1 MLIQKPIIKTAMLI
15 ATVLLFQN
23 CDLEGTC
30 YNQLAVPVIRLE
42 MQDSVPINAVTNIDI
57 VYVTYSNC
65 SKLNQV
71 VTSWVADTMSIYVV
85 ADYEGCECPNYL
97 PDSIAHISYKPT
109 AARNYILRAFKYDG
123 TILQDTLKSY

>member
-1 MLIQKPIIKTAMLI
+1 MVIRNPIIKTLLVI
-15 ATVLLFQN
+15 ATVLLFHS

-42 MQDSVPINAVTNIDI
+42 MPDSVPVNTVTHVDI

-85 ADYEGCECPNYL
+85 ADYEGCECPDYL
-97 PDSIAHISYKPT
+97 PDSIAQISYKPT
-109 AARNYILRAFKYDG
+109 AVRNYILRAFKYDG
-123 TILQDTLKSY
+123 TILQDTLKAY